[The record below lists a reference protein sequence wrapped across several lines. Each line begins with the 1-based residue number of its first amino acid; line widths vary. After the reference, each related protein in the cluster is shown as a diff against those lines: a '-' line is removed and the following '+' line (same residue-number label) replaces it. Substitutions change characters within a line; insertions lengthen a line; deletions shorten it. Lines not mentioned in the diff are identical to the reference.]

1 MRHNSND
8 GRKSAS
14 DISRFPVS
22 ASVSYT
28 YLHEPEEAKHRD

>member
-8 GRKSAS
+8 GRESAP
-14 DISRFPVS
+14 DISHFHVP

-28 YLHEPEEAKHRD
+28 YLP